1 MTDIDY
7 SKIEIN
13 IPKVIINIIISVYFY
28 VLGIVLIIYSD
39 RVLFDRLSFH
49 DTLYSIILSVLF
61 FVISVFM
68 YNIYRRTNIIPLFI
82 FWIFAL
88 TSFFVKGE
96 TVFLLSILAC
106 LIYAVYSLYLLV
118 VYGIK
123 HKNFVKKYENII
135 NLKKYKAN
143 FAAVFFLL
151 LLYYLF
157 LIIYE
162 YYAVYQDFKPI
173 KNDSVY
179 ILHLFIPLVIFFFF
193 MIISSIILFEKR
205 YVIVLCSLSEYKQV
219 PLSSLTFLFNN
230 SILDE
235 NDMKKWF
242 DDKISIYMKGVFLNT
257 SRKMIIFEDIASDIP
272 LDNKI

>member
-13 IPKVIINIIISVYFY
+13 LSKVVINIIISVYFY
-28 VLGIVLIIYSD
+28 VLCIVQIIHSN
-39 RVLFDRLSFH
+39 RALFGRHSFH
-49 DTLYSIILSVLF
+49 DTLYPIILLILF
-61 FVISVFM
+61 FVISVFI
-68 YNIYRRTNIIPLFI
+68 YRIYRRTNIISLFI
-82 FWIFAL
+82 FWLFAL
-88 TSFFVKGE
+88 ISFFLQDE
-96 TVFLLSILAC
+96 TAFLLSILSC
-106 LIYAVYSLYLLV
+106 FVYAVYSLSLLLI
-118 VYGIK
+118 YNRK
-123 HKNFVKKYENII
+123 HKNFIKKYENMI

-179 ILHLFIPLVIFFFF
+179 ILHLVIPLAVFFFF

-242 DDKISIYMKGVFLNT
+242 DDKISICMNGVSIDT
-257 SRKMIIFEDIASDIP
+257 KRKIIIFEDIASDIP